1 MEIEKKR
8 LDEIHPY
15 AGNAKLHPAEQVEQI
30 KKSIEQFGNNDPIA
44 IDEDGIII
52 EGHGRYLALKEL
64 GYDEAEVIVLKGM
77 TEDEKNAY
85 RLVHNQ
91 LTMNSGFDLEL
102 LQEELQGIGID
113 LEEYGFSSD
122 EEEIDESEAEN
133 PYTTKTEIPQYQPTG
148 KNVSLKD
155 CLDEEKA
162 KSLMEEIKA
171 SDLGNEEKR
180 FLLNAAT
187 RLYAFNYSN
196 VAEYYCS
203 KASPEMQR
211 LMEKLALVIIDIND
225 AIKNGYTAL
234 TAEIH
239 KMIDEADYD
248 N

>member
-102 LQEELQGIGID
+102 LQEELEKIDID
-113 LEEYGFSSD
+113 LNEFDFPKEQENEPIEREDLSD
-122 EEEIDESEAEN
+122 DFEQKKGLEVYCVSEEEAEEFFN
-133 PYTTKTEIPQYQPTG
+133 ELTG
-148 KNVSLKD
+148 RGFECKVL
-155 CLDEEKA
+155 
-162 KSLMEEIKA
+162 
-171 SDLGNEEKR
+171 
-180 FLLNAAT
+180 
-187 RLYAFNYSN
+187 
-196 VAEYYCS
+196 
-203 KASPEMQR
+203 
-211 LMEKLALVIIDIND
+211 
-225 AIKNGYTAL
+225 
-234 TAEIH
+234 
-239 KMIDEADYD
+239 
-248 N
+248 